1 MARRTRSVAV
11 SSALLLAGAWTLSS
25 ASSRAWVAPPKG
37 AEFGQAVSTG
47 STVQPW
53 QVAGS
58 ALMLAAVPEPAH
70 AGGMFDF
77 GLTLPFVAVTFLTM
91 MAVLNALWYSPV
103 TAEVDDRNKKLLKT
117 LSEATDMLS
126 KADEMQVVYTGQL
139 REAREKASAAVK
151 AYKEETGIAIS
162 TQIEA
167 AATARETKAAEVK
180 AKLQADMNIKK
191 AAAEAEIEKRKV
203 AFVKETLAAV
213 SL

>member
-1 MARRTRSVAV
+1 MAR
-11 SSALLLAGAWTLSS
+11 SSALGAALLLVGALALLS
-25 ASSRAWVAPPKG
+25 ASSSAFAAPKG
-37 AEFGQAVSTG
+37 VESRQTSTAG
-47 STVQPW
+47 SAVQPW

-58 ALMLAAVPEPAH
+58 ALLLAAAPEPAH

-77 GLTLPFVAVTFLTM
+77 GLTLPFVAITFLTM

-126 KADEMQVVYTGQL
+126 KADEMQVVYTAQL
-139 REAREKASAAVK
+139 REAREKASEAVK
-151 AYKEETGIAIS
+151 AYKEETSKSIE
-162 TQIEA
+162 TQITA

-180 AKLQADMNIKK
+180 AKLDADMSAKK
-191 AAAEAEIEKRKV
+191 KSSEAEIEKRKV